1 VKKRLAILFAVVAL
15 LTTAVMPAMATNVSF
30 VYLPDDGGANDY
42 PGQKDLTAQSSA
54 NDAGSFYTAWKW
66 DEIGWNG
73 NNTGDGCS
81 LFDTAPTDGNADY
94 ALCGTVGKKNPV
106 VLQGVTLYSCSDHRA
121 DRCTGPTVIFSA
133 TTTASTYCTV
143 HDKAAGTFDAQDTQI
158 ECNISAIGAASTPP
172 VTVIGSGT
180 LLNTCSYPSQQ
191 PNSDPSDCVVT
202 VPPTDTTTGT
212 TPTGSVTWSADLG
225 DSATVSNNGQ
235 GNVVFNL
242 FLDDPTCAGTAVFT
256 DSTNATDASGTAS
269 TTTNVTAA
277 GTYTWT
283 ADFTPTDPSLFTP
296 SSSGCGET
304 VVVSAA
310 SATVQ

>member
-1 VKKRLAILFAVVAL
+1 LKKRLAILFAVVAL
-15 LTTAVMPAMATNVSF
+15 LTTAVMPAMAAPTFTYVA
-30 VYLPDDGGANDY
+30 DDGGANDY

-54 NDAGSFYTAWKW
+54 NDAGSFFTAWKW
-66 DEIGWNG
+66 DDTGWNG
-73 NNTGDGCS
+73 GNTGDGCS

-106 VLQGVTLYSCSDHRA
+106 VLQSVVLYSCTDKRP

-133 TTTASTYCTV
+133 TATASTYCTV
-143 HDKAAGTFDAQDTQI
+143 HDKSAGQFDALDTQI
-158 ECNISAIGAASTPP
+158 ECNISAIGAASSPP

-212 TPTGSVTWSADLG
+212 TPSGSVTWSATLN
-225 DSATVSNNGQ
+225 DSATVSANGQ

-242 FLDDPTCAGTAVFT
+242 FLNDPTCAGTAVFT
-256 DSTNATDASGTAS
+256 DSTNATDASGVAS
-269 TTTNVTAA
+269 TTTSVTTA

-283 ADFTPTDPSLFTP
+283 ADFTPTDPSLFVA